1 MSREEIGPEL
11 PPGFNAN
18 KDDEN
23 EEIGPELPPGFNV
36 HKDDENEEIGPELPP
51 GFNANKDDENEEI
64 GPELPPGFNVHKDD
78 ENDEIGPEL
87 PPGFNANKD
96 DDDDDDDSEDDFIG
110 PRPPGMNDVAD
121 EVSGESLF
129 EFKCRM
135 TEKRRHHADTEDSSA
150 RPEWM
155 TKVPRDRTGAFGTG
169 ARSFRMTS
177 APEVD
182 SSWEEKGGHVCK
194 HKRQKEPAAQP
205 PPPPPQKVQRVEANP
220 AQQHRQKSLLE
231 EHMELMKKGKAKTMS
246 DEPPPGYWSGMD
258 PRGAEKKNA
267 YFDRERDFGAAQM
280 DPTQLKK
287 TLESMGRLKDSFSS
301 AGKSN
306 KFM

>member
-1 MSREEIGPEL
+1 MSREIGPELPPGFNLNRNEEGDDNNNEESEEIGPEL

-18 KDDEN
+18 
-23 EEIGPELPPGFNV
+23 I
-36 HKDDENEEIGPELPP
+36 
-51 GFNANKDDENEEI
+51 
-64 GPELPPGFNVHKDD
+64 
-78 ENDEIGPEL
+78 NDKES
-87 PPGFNANKD
+87 
-96 DDDDDDDSEDDFIG
+96 DDDSEDDFIG
-110 PRPPGMNDVAD
+110 PRPPGANDVAD
-121 EVSGESLF
+121 EESAQSLF

-135 TEKRRHHADTEDSSA
+135 TERKKKQAADASEDSSA

-182 SSWEEKGGHVCK
+182 SSWEEKGGHVGK
-194 HKRQKEPAAQP
+194 HKRQREPSAQQG
-205 PPPPPQKVQRVEANP
+205 PQHKVQRVEASTNAP
-220 AQQHRQKSLLE
+220 AVRQKSLLE

-246 DEPPPGYWSGMD
+246 DEPPPGYWTGMGS
-258 PRGAEKKNA
+258 RGPERNS
-267 YFDRERDFGAAQM
+267 YFDRERDFAVSQM

-287 TLESMGRLKDSFSS
+287 TLDSVGKLKDSFSS

-306 KFM
+306 NFM

>member
-1 MSREEIGPEL
+1 MSEIGPAL
-11 PPGFNAN
+11 PPGFNAGKSEEN
-18 KDDEN
+18 EEIGPALPPGFNARKEDEN
-23 EEIGPELPPGFNV
+23 EEIGPALPPGFNV
-36 HKDDENEEIGPELPP
+36 NRNDDN
-51 GFNANKDDENEEI
+51 
-64 GPELPPGFNVHKDD
+64 
-78 ENDEIGPEL
+78 
-87 PPGFNANKD
+87 
-96 DDDDDDDSEDDFIG
+96 DDDDSEDDFIG
-110 PRPPGMNDVAD
+110 PRPPGANDVAD

-135 TEKRRHHADTEDSSA
+135 TEKRKHHADTEDSSA

-155 TKVPRDRTGAFGTG
+155 TKVPRDRTGTFGTG
-169 ARSFRMTS
+169 ARSFRMTNV
-177 APEVD
+177 PEVD
-182 SSWEEKGGHVCK
+182 SSWEEKGGHVGK
-194 HKRQKEPAAQP
+194 HRRQKEPSAQL
-205 PPPPPQKVQRVEANP
+205 PPPQKVQRVEANP
-220 AQQHRQKSLLE
+220 PPHSRQKSLLE